1 MVNSLFKLTLM
12 KRLLLLTAALV
23 MWGTVV
29 HAGDKNKKAPA
40 TKTEAENTDDK
51 EIHWLTWDEA
61 QVKMKHIPKKVWVDI
76 YTDWCGWCKRM
87 DATTFKNPA
96 LIKYMNE
103 HYYAIKFNAEKDDNI
118 RFLGKVYNLEQ
129 QYRGT
134 SGLAVELMKGQ
145 LSYPT
150 GIFME
155 EGFQNPQ
162 PIPGYHPTQEME
174 LILKYLAG
182 NIYKTQKFEDY
193 QKTFTPTWNDGTP
206 PTPPMA
212 GH

>member
-1 MVNSLFKLTLM
+1 M
-12 KRLLLLTAALV
+12 KRLLLMVVAVGMLGPV
-23 MWGTVV
+23 MY
-29 HAGDKNKKAPA
+29 AGDKNKKVAP
-40 TKTEAENTDDK
+40 KKPETETTDDK
-51 EIHWLTWDEA
+51 EIHWLSWDEA
-61 QVKMKHIPKKVWVDI
+61 QVKMKHMPKKVWIDI

-96 LIKYMNE
+96 LVKYMNQN
-103 HYYAIKFNAEKDDNI
+103 YYAIKFNAEKDDNI

-150 GIFME
+150 GVFME

-162 PIPGYHPTQEME
+162 PVPGYHPTQEME
-174 LILKYLAG
+174 MILKYLG
-182 NIYKTQKFEDY
+182 ENIYKTTKFEDY
-193 QKTFTPTWNDGTP
+193 QKTFKATWNEGTP
-206 PTPPMA
+206 PAPQNMGGA
-212 GH
+212 H